1 MSVVLIL
8 TTYGEAVTDLLRTT
22 MHPES
27 RLRMP
32 VETHQENRLRPG
44 NEYDSPMFHEAVG
57 QFDRVA
63 NLMGLDDN
71 VMDRLRSPQ
80 KSTVV
85 SFPFRHDNYSEVET
99 IFGYRVQHLTTM
111 GPTKGGIRFAP
122 DVDLGEVAALAML
135 MTWKCSIVG
144 VPFGGAKGGVRINP
158 MELSRAELQRVTRR
172 FTMEIINVIGP
183 EQDIPAPDL
192 GTNEQVMAWMMDTY
206 SQHVGHAV
214 PAVVTGKPPALGG
227 SVARREATGRGLMFL
242 LPQAAQVIEMN
253 PLDATV
259 AIHGFG
265 NVGRYA
271 AVAGSQMKTRVVA
284 VSDISGALY
293 NPDGLDVNAVGK
305 WVDEN
310 RFLEGYPD
318 ADFLDGNAVFA
329 LDVDV
334 LVPAAV
340 QGVINKDNARDV
352 RAKMIIEGAN
362 SPTTIEAD
370 DILNERGV
378 LIIPDILANAGGVTV
393 SYFEW
398 VQDVQKYFWTE
409 NEIVARLREIMVS
422 SFEDV
427 HQISVSENVNLR
439 TAALIKGI
447 RRVADAKL
455 VRGIFP

>member
-1 MSVVLIL
+1 MA
-8 TTYGEAVTDLLRTT
+8 TEAKL
-22 MHPES
+22 
-27 RLRMP
+27 
-32 VETHQENRLRPG
+32 ETV
-44 NEYDSPMFHEAVG
+44 NEFDSPMYNEAVG

-63 NLMGLDDN
+63 KVMGLDDN
-71 VMDRLRSPQ
+71 VSDRLRVPQ
-80 KSTVV
+80 KSLIV
-85 SFPFRHDNYSEVET
+85 SFPFRHDTYTDVET

-122 DVDLGEVAALAML
+122 DVDLGEVSALAMF
-135 MTWKCSIVG
+135 MTWKCAIVG

-172 FTMEIINVIGP
+172 FTMEIINAIGP
-183 EQDIPAPDL
+183 ETDIPAPDL
-192 GTNEQVMAWMMDTY
+192 GTNEQVMAWVMDTY

-242 LPQAAQVIEMN
+242 LPQAANAIDLN
-253 PLDATV
+253 PEGATV

-271 AVAGSQMKTRVVA
+271 ALAGQQMNGKVVA
-284 VSDISGALY
+284 VSDISGGIY
-293 NPDGLDVNAVGK
+293 NPEGLDIEAVGK

-310 RFLEGYPD
+310 RYLEGYHY
-318 ADFLDGNAVFA
+318 ADFIDGNEIFE

-334 LVPAAV
+334 LVPAAI
-340 QGVINKDNARDV
+340 QNVIRQDNADDIK
-352 RAKMIIEGAN
+352 AKVVIEGAN
-362 SPTTIEAD
+362 NPMTLEAD
-370 DILNERGV
+370 DMLRDRDV
-378 LIIPDILANAGGVTV
+378 LIVPDILANAGGVTV

-409 NEIVARLREIMVS
+409 NEVVARLREIMTRA
-422 SFEDV
+422 FDDV
-427 HQISVSENVNLR
+427 HTIAEREKVDMR

-447 RRVADAKL
+447 QRVADAKL

>member
-1 MSVVLIL
+1 MEPAAEVKP
-8 TTYGEAVTDLLRTT
+8 R
-22 MHPES
+22 PEF
-27 RLRMP
+27 
-32 VETHQENRLRPG
+32 
-44 NEYDSPMFHEAVG
+44 DSQMYREAVG

-63 NLMGLDDN
+63 TLMGLDDN
-71 VMDRLRSPQ
+71 VADRLRVPQ

-85 SFPFRHDNYSEVET
+85 SFPFRHDNYTEVET

-111 GPTKGGIRFAP
+111 GPTKGGIRFDM
-122 DVDLGEVAALAML
+122 DVDLGEVAALAMW

-158 MELSRAELQRVTRR
+158 MNLSRAELQRVTRR

-183 EQDIPAPDL
+183 DTDIPAPDL
-192 GTNEQVMAWMMDTY
+192 GTNEQVMAWLMDTY

-242 LPQAAQVIEMN
+242 LPQAAAAVDVN
-253 PLDATV
+253 PVGAKV

-271 AVAGSQMKTRVVA
+271 AVAAQEMSASVVA
-284 VSDISGALY
+284 VSDISGAVY
-293 NPDGLDVNAVGK
+293 NPDGLDVLAVAK

-318 ADFLDGNAVFA
+318 ADFIEGAALIG

-334 LVPAAV
+334 LVPAAI
-340 QGVINKDNARDV
+340 QNVIRADNAPDV
-352 RAKMIIEGAN
+352 KAKLVIEGAN
-362 SPTTIEAD
+362 NPTTLEAD
-370 DILNERGV
+370 DMLRERDV
-378 LIIPDILANAGGVTV
+378 LIVPDILANAGGVTV

-398 VQDVQKYFWTE
+398 VQDVQKYFWSE
-409 NEIVARLREIMVS
+409 NETVGRLREIMTRA
-422 SFEDV
+422 FDEV
-427 HQISVSENVNLR
+427 HSIAAAEHVDMR

-455 VRGIFP
+455 VRGVFP

>member
-1 MSVVLIL
+1 MTAVV
-8 TTYGEAVTDLLRTT
+8 
-22 MHPES
+22 
-27 RLRMP
+27 
-32 VETHQENRLRPG
+32 G
-44 NEYDSPMFHEAVG
+44 NEFESPMYKEAAG

-63 NLMGLDDN
+63 RLMGLDDN
-71 VMDRLRSPQ
+71 IADRLRVPQ
-80 KSTVV
+80 KSTMV
-85 SFPFRHDNYSEVET
+85 SFPFRHDTYSQVET
-99 IFGYRVQHLTTM
+99 LFGYRVQHLTTM

-144 VPFGGAKGGVRINP
+144 LPFGGAKGGVRVDP
-158 MELSRAELQRVTRR
+158 MGLSRAELQRVTRR

-183 EQDIPAPDL
+183 ETDIPAPDL
-192 GTNEQVMAWMMDTY
+192 GTNEQVMAWLMDTY
-206 SQHVGHAV
+206 SQHVGHSV

-242 LPQAAQVIEMN
+242 VPQAAGVRQ
-253 PLDATV
+253 LDPNDLRV

-271 AVAGSQMKTRVVA
+271 AIAGQQMGVRIVA

-293 NPDGLDVNAVGK
+293 NPDGLEVDAVAK

-318 ADFLDGNAVFA
+318 ADFIEGDAIFGLPADI
-329 LDVDV
+329 

-340 QGVINKDNARDV
+340 QNVIHARNAADV
-352 RAKMIIEGAN
+352 QARIIIEGAN
-362 SPTTIEAD
+362 GPTTIEAD
-370 DILNERGV
+370 EILREKEV
-378 LIIPDILANAGGVTV
+378 LVIPDILANAGGVTV

-409 NEIVARLREIMVS
+409 NEVVARLREIMTRAFS
-422 SFEDV
+422 DV
-427 HQISVSENVNLR
+427 HNIALNEEVDMS

-447 RRVADAKL
+447 RKVADAKL

>member
-1 MSVVLIL
+1 MKS
-8 TTYGEAVTDLLRTT
+8 
-22 MHPES
+22 HPEF
-27 RLRMP
+27 
-32 VETHQENRLRPG
+32 
-44 NEYDSPMFHEAVG
+44 DSQMYNEAVG

-63 NLMGLDDN
+63 KLMGLDDN
-71 VMDRLRSPQ
+71 VADRLRVPQ

-85 SFPFRHDNYSEVET
+85 SFPFRHDTYTEVET

-111 GPTKGGIRFAP
+111 GPTKGGIRYDL
-122 DVDLGEVAALAML
+122 DVNLGEVAALAML

-183 EQDIPAPDL
+183 DTDIPAPDL
-192 GTNEQVMAWMMDTY
+192 GTNEQVMAWLMDTY

-227 SVARREATGRGLMFL
+227 SIARREATGRGLMFL
-242 LPQAAQVIEMN
+242 LPQAAHAIG
-253 PLDATV
+253 LDPNGASV

-271 AVAGSQMKTRVVA
+271 AQAGQEMGVKVVA
-284 VSDISGALY
+284 VSDISGAIY
-293 NPDGLDVNAVGK
+293 NPDGLDVGAAGK
-305 WVDEN
+305 WVDEH
-310 RFLEGYPD
+310 RFLEGFPD
-318 ADFLDGNAVFA
+318 ADFIDGDAVFG

-334 LVPAAV
+334 LVPAAIQNV
-340 QGVINKDNARDV
+340 LRGDNARDV
-352 RAKMIIEGAN
+352 KAKLVIEGAN
-362 SPTTIEAD
+362 NPTTLEAD
-370 DILNERGV
+370 DMLRANGV
-378 LIIPDILANAGGVTV
+378 FIVPDILANAGGVTV

-398 VQDVQKYFWTE
+398 VQDVQKYFWSE
-409 NEIVARLREIMVS
+409 NETVGRLREIMTRA
-422 SFEDV
+422 FDDV
-427 HQISVSENVNLR
+427 YSISLNEGVDMR

-455 VRGIFP
+455 VRGVFP

>member
-1 MSVVLIL
+1 M
-8 TTYGEAVTDLLRTT
+8 TTTQT
-22 MHPES
+22 ES
-27 RLRMP
+27 NKATQH
-32 VETHQENRLRPG
+32 EF
-44 NEYDSPMFHEAVG
+44 DSPMYNEAVG

-63 NLMGLDDN
+63 RLMGLDDN
-71 VMDRLRSPQ
+71 VADRLRVPQ
-80 KSTVV
+80 KATVV

-99 IFGYRVQHLTTM
+99 LFGYRVQHLTTM

-144 VPFGGAKGGVRINP
+144 VPFGGAKGGVRLDP
-158 MELSRAELQRVTRR
+158 MQLSRAELQRVTRR

-183 EQDIPAPDL
+183 DTDIPAPDL
-192 GTNEQVMAWMMDTY
+192 GTNEQVMAWLMDTY

-242 LPQAAQVIEMN
+242 LPQAAAAVD
-253 PLDATV
+253 LDPKEASV

-271 AVAGSQMKTRVVA
+271 AIAGQQMGVDVVA
-284 VSDISGALY
+284 VSDISGAIY
-293 NPDGLDVNAVGK
+293 DPEGLDIEAVTK

-310 RFLEGYPD
+310 RFLEGFPD
-318 ADFLDGNAVFA
+318 ADHIAGDAIFGLP
-329 LDVDV
+329 VDV

-340 QGVINKDNARDV
+340 QNVIRADNAGQV
-352 RAKMIIEGAN
+352 QAKLIIEGAN
-362 SPTTIEAD
+362 GPTTLEAD
-370 DILNERGV
+370 DMLREKGV
-378 LIIPDILANAGGVTV
+378 FMVPDILANAGGVTV

-409 NEIVARLREIMVS
+409 NEVVARLREIMTRAFS
-422 SFEDV
+422 DV
-427 HQISVSENVNLR
+427 HNITLSEKVDMR

-447 RRVADAKL
+447 RKVADAKL

>member
-1 MSVVLIL
+1 MEPS
-8 TTYGEAVTDLLRTT
+8 
-22 MHPES
+22 HPEF
-27 RLRMP
+27 
-32 VETHQENRLRPG
+32 
-44 NEYDSPMFHEAVG
+44 DSPMYKEAVG
-57 QFDRVA
+57 QFNRVA
-63 NLMGLDDN
+63 ALMGLDDN
-71 VMDRLRSPQ
+71 VADRLRVPQ

-85 SFPFRHDNYSEVET
+85 SFPFRHDNYTEVET

-111 GPTKGGIRFAP
+111 GPTKGGIRFDM

-158 MELSRAELQRVTRR
+158 LNLSRAELQRVTRR

-183 EQDIPAPDL
+183 DTDIPAPDL
-192 GTNEQVMAWMMDTY
+192 GTNEQVMAWLMDTY
-206 SQHVGHAV
+206 SQHVGHSV

-227 SVARREATGRGLMFL
+227 SIARREATGRGLMFL
-242 LPQAAQVIEMN
+242 LPQASAAIDMN
-253 PLDATV
+253 PAGVTV

-271 AVAGSQMKTRVVA
+271 AQAAFESKAKVVA
-284 VSDISGALY
+284 VSDISGALHD
-293 NPDGLDVNAVGK
+293 PDGLDIDAVGK

-318 ADFLDGNAVFA
+318 ADFIDGSAVFG

-334 LVPAAV
+334 LVPAAIQNV
-340 QGVINKDNARDV
+340 LRADNAPDV
-352 RAKMIIEGAN
+352 KAKLIIEGAN
-362 SPTTIEAD
+362 NPTTLEAD
-370 DILNERGV
+370 DILREKGV
-378 LIIPDILANAGGVTV
+378 SIVPDILANAGGVTV

-398 VQDVQKYFWTE
+398 VQDVQKYFWSE
-409 NEIVARLREIMVS
+409 NETVGRLREIMTRA
-422 SFEDV
+422 FADV
-427 HQISVSENVNLR
+427 HNIATAENVDMR

>member
-1 MSVVLIL
+1 MTASI
-8 TTYGEAVTDLLRTT
+8 
-22 MHPES
+22 
-27 RLRMP
+27 
-32 VETHQENRLRPG
+32 G
-44 NEYDSPMFHEAVG
+44 NEFDSPMYKEAAG

-63 NLMGLDDN
+63 RLMGLDDN
-71 VMDRLRSPQ
+71 VADRLRVPQ
-80 KSTVV
+80 KSTMV
-85 SFPFRHDNYSEVET
+85 SFPFRHDTYSEVET
-99 IFGYRVQHLTTM
+99 LFGYRVQHLTTM

-144 VPFGGAKGGVRINP
+144 LPFGGAKGGVRVDP
-158 MELSRAELQRVTRR
+158 MGLSRAELQRVTRR

-183 EQDIPAPDL
+183 ETDIPAPDL

-206 SQHVGHAV
+206 SQHVGHSV

-242 LPQAAQVIEMN
+242 VPQAAGVRE
-253 PLDATV
+253 LDPNDASV

-271 AVAGSQMKTRVVA
+271 AIAGHQMGLKIAA
-284 VSDISGALY
+284 VSDISGAIY
-293 NPDGLDVNAVGK
+293 NPDGLNVDAVAK

-318 ADFLDGNAVFA
+318 ADA
-329 LDVDV
+329 LEGDKIFVLPVDV

-340 QGVINKDNARDV
+340 QNVIRGDNA
-352 RAKMIIEGAN
+352 AEIQASIIIEGAN
-362 SPTTIEAD
+362 GPTTLEAD
-370 DILNERGV
+370 DILREKEI

-409 NEIVARLREIMVS
+409 NEVVARLREIMTRAFSDVHNIAVS
-422 SFEDV
+422 EDV
-427 HQISVSENVNLR
+427 DMRS
-439 TAALIKGI
+439 AALIKGI
-447 RRVADAKL
+447 RKVADAKL